1 MPDRPLIT
9 LVLISAYMTKLFNKQ
24 IRILLI
30 TNGLILTAGAMLG
43 PIYALFVGKIGGDL
57 LDASYAF
64 GAYALTAGITTLIS
78 GRYADKLKENE
89 LIVVFGYG
97 ILGMAFFGYTL
108 VNSMWSLLI
117 VQIIVGLGEAIYSPA
132 FDAVYSKHLDGHKS
146 GREWGAWESINYFTI
161 AFGAIS
167 GRFLVTFLGFNAMFI
182 VMGLISFASAIYIF
196 RLPRRVL

>member
-1 MPDRPLIT
+1 MK
-9 LVLISAYMTKLFNKQ
+9 KLFNKQ

-64 GAYALTAGITTLIS
+64 GAYALTAGMTTLIS

-117 VQIIVGLGEAIYSPA
+117 VQIIIGLGEAIYSPA

-161 AFGAIS
+161 AFGAVS
-167 GRFLVTFLGFNAMFI
+167 GGFLVTFLGFNAMFI

-196 RLPRRVL
+196 RLPRTVL